1 MLEWRVRFLSF
12 FQTLKFITMATQ
24 ENSIKKDLDNVADR
38 IANDQKMG
46 KNRAIVW
53 IVLIFSMVVVAIFV
67 GCTTSHRVSQSA
79 STFKSGDTLTTTII
93 YQQTGNIKKR

>member
-12 FQTLKFITMATQ
+12 FQTSKIITMATQ
-24 ENSIKKDLDNVADR
+24 EDSTKKNLDNVADQLVK
-38 IANDQKMG
+38 DQKMG

-53 IVLIFSMVVVAIFV
+53 IVLIVAMVVVAIFAS
-67 GCTTSHRVSQSA
+67 CTASHRVSQSA

-93 YQQTGNIKKR
+93 YQQTGNFKRR

>member
-12 FQTLKFITMATQ
+12 FQTLNFITMATQ
-24 ENSIKKDLDNVADR
+24 EDSTKKNLDNVADQLGK
-38 IANDQKMG
+38 DQKMG

-53 IVLIFSMVVVAIFV
+53 IVLIVAMVVVAIFAS
-67 GCTTSHRVSQSA
+67 CATSHKVSQSA

-93 YQQTGNIKKR
+93 YQQTGDFKRR

>member
-1 MLEWRVRFLSF
+1 M
-12 FQTLKFITMATQ
+12 ITR
-24 ENSIKKDLDNVADR
+24 ENSTKKNLDNVADQ
-38 IANDQKMG
+38 IGKDQKMG

-53 IVLIFSMVVVAIFV
+53 IVLILSMAVVAILA

-93 YQQTGNIKKR
+93 YQQTGNFQKR

>member
-12 FQTLKFITMATQ
+12 FKPQKFITMITQ
-24 ENSIKKDLDNVADR
+24 ENSTKKNLDNVADQ
-38 IANDQKMG
+38 IGKDQKMG

-53 IVLIFSMVVVAIFV
+53 IILILSMVVVAIFAS
-67 GCTTSHRVSQSA
+67 CTTSHRVSQSA

-93 YQQTGNIKKR
+93 YQQVGNLKRQ